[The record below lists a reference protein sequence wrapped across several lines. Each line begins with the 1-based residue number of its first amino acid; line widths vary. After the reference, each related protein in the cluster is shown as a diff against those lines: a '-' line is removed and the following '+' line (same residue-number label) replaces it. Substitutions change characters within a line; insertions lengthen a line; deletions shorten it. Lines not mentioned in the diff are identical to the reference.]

1 MYTLTKQVFDTELG
15 KTVETTEEF
24 HSHVVAKERFR
35 KLKRGGE
42 YDYLRLA
49 DADNK
54 TLARWRYG
62 EEDEAHAQFMD
73 AANTAEA
80 EKPFGPDAYKMPVIK
95 DRSA

>member
-1 MYTLTKQVFDTELG
+1 MNTITMIVFDSVS
-15 KTVETTEEF
+15 KQNVETTEEF

-35 KLKRGGE
+35 KLKRAGE

-49 DADNK
+49 GPDNK
-54 TLARWRYG
+54 TIARWRYG

-80 EKPFGPDAYKMPVIK
+80 EQPFGPDAHKMPVIK
-95 DRSA
+95 DRGE

>member
-1 MYTLTKQVFDTELG
+1 MYTITKQVFDAELG
-15 KTVETTEEF
+15 KTVETTEEY
-24 HSHVVAKERFR
+24 HSNVVAEVNFR
-35 KLKRGGE
+35 RLKREGE

-49 DADNK
+49 GPDNK
-54 TLARWRYG
+54 TIARWRYG